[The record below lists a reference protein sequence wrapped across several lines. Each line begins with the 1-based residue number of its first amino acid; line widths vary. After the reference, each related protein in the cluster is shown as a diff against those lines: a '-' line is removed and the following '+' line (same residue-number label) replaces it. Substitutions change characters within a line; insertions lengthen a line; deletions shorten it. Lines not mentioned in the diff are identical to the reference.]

1 MWSQTFK
8 ESVLDL
14 VNKPAPWVEWG
25 QAFLFLA
32 YGLVILATGGD
43 WLRGELFTGEKYD
56 VRVMGLGVLSCLLS
70 GIHAYGIAKEVY
82 FIRSGIA
89 RAATLLWMTLLI
101 YYYRSPTHK
110 IGTVMCLL
118 WVLFNF
124 KVYLWVAEIKRRVFL
139 NGRKPRDDSRHA
151 VLQRARHGSGAR
163 IDFAVVEGARRT
175 ASRRA
180 EEGAGGHRGPATIG
194 DADTRGLPSYP

>member
-70 GIHAYGIAKEVY
+70 GVHTYGIVKEVY
-82 FIRSGIA
+82 FIRTSIA

-101 YYYRSPTHK
+101 YYYHSPTHK

-124 KVYLWVAEIKRRVFL
+124 KVYLWVAEIKRRAFL

-163 IDFAVVEGARRT
+163 LDFAVVEGARRT
-175 ASRRA
+175 ARRRT
-180 EEGAGGHRGPATIG
+180 EEGSGSYRRSTTIRS
-194 DADTRGLPSYP
+194 ADPRGLFDAP